1 MADAFYGEIRAFPYT
16 FAPYGWELCDGHM
29 LNISQNGA
37 LYALLGTKFG
47 GNGQTTFAVPNLQ
60 GLLVVQNGTSLAG
73 VPYPFAQTVGTNTV
87 QLSPSQVPQHTHPL
101 IGRVSSA
108 PITGMTQVAANTGAS
123 MLSRPLTTGNLS
135 FNGFD
140 KPPITAG
147 QETNFGLVI
156 SPVGGNGAGPA
167 AEHDNM
173 MPYLTLRYFIC
184 NDGQFPIPAN

>member
-16 FAPYGWELCDGHM
+16 FAPEGWELCDGHM
-29 LNISQNGA
+29 LNIAQNGA
-37 LYALLGTKFG
+37 LYALLGTRFG

-60 GLLVVQNGTSLAG
+60 GLLVVQTGTSAG
-73 VPYPFAQTVGTNTV
+73 GVSYPFAYPVGYGAV
-87 QLSPSQVPQHTHPL
+87 QLDTSQVPQHTHSL
-101 IGRVSSA
+101 NARVSSA
-108 PITGMTQVAANTGAS
+108 PVAGMTPVAANTGAS
-123 MLSRPLTTGNLS
+123 MLSRPLTTGNLA

-147 QETNFGLVI
+147 KETNFGLSI
-156 SPVGGNGAGPA
+156 SSVGGSTAGPA
-167 AEHDNM
+167 APHDNM